1 MGFIKDIIEQHA
13 NKKDD
18 LISQWYWRKKY
29 NTLKNEFDTFKEVV
43 ASDIYKRV
51 TEEIS
56 QPMELKR
63 YKKTIER
70 LNNKVA
76 FIQEERNKLYD
87 ENKLFKKKVGTIQ
100 NVEDEG

>member
-1 MGFIKDIIEQHA
+1 MGYIKDKIAEHA

-18 LISQWYWRKKY
+18 LISRWYWRRKY
-29 NTLKNEFDTFKEVV
+29 NSLLVEMETFKEIV
-43 ASDIYKRV
+43 ASDVYKKV
-51 TEEIS
+51 VKDIS

-70 LNNKVA
+70 LNNKCN
-76 FIQEERNKLYD
+76 FLQEERNKLYD
-87 ENKLFKKKVGTIQ
+87 ENKLLKKKVGTIQ